1 MDETGLMYVQG
12 YYIAKQKSPGFTY
25 FITVSNIFVTS
36 YHFRLTK
43 QIQHT
48 CTLNIK
54 LKLKFLLKKLK
65 IFHIIR
71 NSIFKNGRVTAWNK
85 HFVKWIQLKPVYIAV
100 NVLFFAELIHCN
112 CSLTITYIAL
122 CCTVDKTGSC
132 VKEPC
137 RY

>member
-54 LKLKFLLKKLK
+54 IEIEIFMKKKLKFF
-65 IFHIIR
+65 I
-71 NSIFKNGRVTAWNK
+71 
-85 HFVKWIQLKPVYIAV
+85 
-100 NVLFFAELIHCN
+100 
-112 CSLTITYIAL
+112 SLEIPFL
-122 CCTVDKTGSC
+122 RM
-132 VKEPC
+132 EE
-137 RY
+137 